1 MFVTGVRGQPLH
13 GERMATSLTDA
24 AWLGWIGNLMDAS
37 AGRES
42 DSPKDSEDFGCLL
55 DGQPS
60 HLVPER
66 LLRGLGN
73 VGTDELS
80 FNPWCHLPGPGELVG
95 GLAEASRTL
104 PNGGQANSRLVWVQ
118 DAETESWQP
127 YWVSP
132 ELEETT
138 RRVQRDATEIGNLS
152 SQVRSLFKQAEIL
165 VGRND
170 VAERRARWKH
180 TVENCRRKFYADGY
194 APIAGLIHPFQLGEL
209 RRYFR
214 RQIRTGRVRLGDGQ
228 SPLRYI
234 AHNDP
239 ATRFFHGQLTKVVSD
254 LVGEPVK
261 PSYVYM
267 ASYQSGARLEHH
279 KDRTQCEF
287 SVTLC
292 LDYAPEPSG
301 ASPWPLYLET
311 RTGTAT
317 IYQAL
322 GDGLLY
328 RGRDLPHYRK
338 TLAPGHTS
346 TSIFF
351 HYVAEDFDGP
361 LE

>member
-1 MFVTGVRGQPLH
+1 
-13 GERMATSLTDA
+13 
-24 AWLGWIGNLMDAS
+24 MDAS

-42 DSPKDSEDFGCLL
+42 ASPKESEEFGCLL
-55 DGQPS
+55 DEQPS

-66 LLRGLGN
+66 LLRELGN

-80 FNPWCHLPGPGELVG
+80 FNPLCHLPGPGELPG
-95 GLAEASRTL
+95 GLAEASSTL
-104 PNGGQANSRLVWVQ
+104 LHGGQANSRLVWVQ

-127 YWVSP
+127 YWVTP
-132 ELEETT
+132 ELEETI
-138 RRVQRDATEIGNLS
+138 RRVQHGPAEIGNLS
-152 SQVRSLFKQAEIL
+152 SHVRSLLKQAEIL
-165 VGRND
+165 VGRTD

-180 TVENCRRKFYADGY
+180 TVENCRRKFHADDY

-214 RQIRTGRVRLGDGQ
+214 RQIRTGSVRLGDGQ

-239 ATRFFHGQLTKVVSD
+239 ATRFFHGQLTKAVSD

-279 KDRTQCEF
+279 TDRPQCEF

-292 LDYAPEPSG
+292 LDYSPEPSG
-301 ASPWPLYLET
+301 ACPWPLYLET

-338 TLAPGHTS
+338 TLAPGHMS

>member
-66 LLRGLGN
+66 LRGLGN

>member
-1 MFVTGVRGQPLH
+1 
-13 GERMATSLTDA
+13 MATSLSDA
-24 AWLGWIGNLMDAS
+24 AWLNWIGNLMDAS

-42 DSPKDSEDFGCLL
+42 ASPKDSDDFGCVL
-55 DGQPS
+55 DEQPS

-66 LLRGLGN
+66 LLREFED
-73 VGTDELS
+73 VEKDRELS
-80 FNPWCHLPGPGELVG
+80 FNPRCHLPGRSPTSA
-95 GLAEASRTL
+95 GLAEARSAFLGSR
-104 PNGGQANSRLVWVQ
+104 QANSRLVWVQ
-118 DAETESWQP
+118 DAEIESWQP

-132 ELEETT
+132 ELEVTI
-138 RRVQRDATEIGNLS
+138 RRVQGDATEIGKLS
-152 SQVRSLFKQAEIL
+152 PGLRSLLKHADIL
-165 VGRND
+165 VSRTD
-170 VAERRARWKH
+170 EADRRSRWRR
-180 TVENCRRKFYADGY
+180 TVENCQRKFRADGY

-214 RQIRTGRVRLGDGQ
+214 QLIRTGKVRLGDSQ

-239 ATRFFHGQLTKVVSD
+239 VARFFHRQLSKAVSD
-254 LVGEPVK
+254 LVGEQVK

-267 ASYQSGARLEHH
+267 ASYQGGARLEAHT
-279 KDRTQCEF
+279 DRAQCEF

-301 ASPWPLYLET
+301 ATPWPLYLD
-311 RTGTAT
+311 RQTGTAT

-328 RGRDLPHYRK
+328 RGRHLPHYRK
-338 TLAPGHTS
+338 TLASGHTS

-351 HYVAEDFDGP
+351 HYVAADFDGP

>member
-1 MFVTGVRGQPLH
+1 
-13 GERMATSLTDA
+13 
-24 AWLGWIGNLMDAS
+24 MDAS
-37 AGRES
+37 AGRELA
-42 DSPKDSEDFGCLL
+42 SPKDSDDFGCVL
-55 DGQPS
+55 DTQPS

-66 LLRGLGN
+66 LLRELGAFEK
-73 VGTDELS
+73 DRELS
-80 FNPWCHLPGPGELVG
+80 FNPRCHLPGHQTSA
-95 GLAEASRTL
+95 GLRKAGRTF
-104 PNGGQANSRLVWVQ
+104 PSNRPDNSRLVWVQ

-127 YWVSP
+127 YWASH
-132 ELEETT
+132 ELEETI
-138 RRVQRDATEIGNLS
+138 RRVQGDATEIEKLS
-152 SQVRSLFKQAEIL
+152 CRLRSLLKCADIL
-165 VGRND
+165 VSRNCA
-170 VAERRARWKH
+170 AERHSRWKH
-180 TVENCRRKFYADGY
+180 SVENCQRKFHAVGY
-194 APIAGLIHPFQLGEL
+194 APIAGLIHPFQLGEF

-214 RQIRTGRVRLGDGQ
+214 HQIRTGKVRLGDSQ

-239 ATRFFHGQLTKVVSD
+239 AARFFHRQLSKAVSD
-254 LVGEPVK
+254 FVGEQVK

-267 ASYQSGARLEHH
+267 ASYQGGARLEAHT
-279 KDRTQCEF
+279 DRAQCEF

-301 ASPWPLYLET
+301 ATPWPLYLDT
-311 RTGTAT
+311 QTGTAT
-317 IYQAL
+317 IYQAF

-328 RGRDLPHYRK
+328 RGRNLPHYRK